1 MLPKEVD
8 YPKEDLERLAE
19 GLGDVFFQR
28 RDLYARQLEDGS
40 YVCVQKPVGL
50 DHLIAHL
57 KGDLT
62 LGTYTLDAESKTRY
76 IVFDADDSEQFA
88 RLVNM
93 AGRLDKQGVT
103 SYLEQSR
110 RGGHLWLFFS
120 MLTWGKVARDV
131 GKGLS
136 LVYGLEEIELFPKQD
151 RLTSGPGSLVRLPFG
166 VHRKTGQRFGFITP
180 SGQLLASTMAEQI
193 QILAQPKTVPAIQF
207 QAYRSLQPV
216 SPKTNETPE
225 FVPTDAPTGTLSERI
240 KGSITVLD
248 FVSQYV
254 ELSPAGRGLCPF
266 HDDQQDS
273 FAVNTEKNYWH
284 CFAGCGGGSI
294 IDFWMKWQGSDF
306 KSAIRELVG
315 ILLEPH

>member
-1 MLPKEVD
+1 MHKEFD
-8 YPKEDLERLAE
+8 IPNAELETLAQE
-19 GLGDVFFQR
+19 MDHTFILR
-28 RDLYARQLEDGS
+28 HDLYSRQLEDGS
-40 YVCVQKPVGL
+40 YVCVQKPLNAG
-50 DHLIAHL
+50 HLIAHL

-62 LGTYTLDAESKTRY
+62 LGAYTLDVESKTRY

-93 AGRLDKQGVT
+93 AGRLDQQGVP

-166 VHRKTGQRFGFITP
+166 IHRKTGQRYGFITP
-180 SGQLLASTMAEQI
+180 DRQPLADTIEEQMR
-193 QILAQPKTVPAIQF
+193 ILAQPETVPAIQF

-216 SPKTNETPE
+216 GSQREEKPD
-225 FVPTDAPTGTLSERI
+225 FGPTDTPTGTLSERI
-240 KGSITVLD
+240 KGSISVLD

-273 FAVNTEKNYWH
+273 FAVNPEKNYWH

-294 IDFWMKWQGSDF
+294 IDFWMKKQDCDF
-306 KSAIRELVG
+306 KQALKDLAG
-315 ILLEPH
+315 MLLPQ